1 MRSRQVRL
9 SSACRKSISWESEE
23 TKMETSKKTI
33 LQNSS
38 KMPRVYKIKMHGNG
52 RPWDNTVAIVLDI
65 SALDPAYF
73 VVRNDADV
81 LTA

>member
-1 MRSRQVRL
+1 ME
-9 SSACRKSISWESEE
+9 K
-23 TKMETSKKTI
+23 TKKPTKA
-33 LQNSS
+33 Q
-38 KMPRVYKIKMHGNG
+38 IKA
-52 RPWDNTVAIVLDI
+52 WDNTVAIVLDI